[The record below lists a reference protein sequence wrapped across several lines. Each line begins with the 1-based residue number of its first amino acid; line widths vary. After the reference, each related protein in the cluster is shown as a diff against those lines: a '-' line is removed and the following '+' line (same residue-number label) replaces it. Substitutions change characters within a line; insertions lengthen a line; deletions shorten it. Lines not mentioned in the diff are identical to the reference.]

1 MPLTWTLPPPMPPPP
16 VPRWE
21 LIGEPVLPV
30 QADQP
35 GPRLQ
40 PLSAEQVDVVVNST
54 PLQRNDFRPLLRLSP
69 SVPTAMTLPE
79 EQWRLH
85 FGTISPFDSGEA
97 GGTGNQNYAVPR
109 GIDPASFGSVVVWCK
124 AFGVLF
130 SAAPLA
136 PASS

>member
-1 MPLTWTLPPPMPPPP
+1 MPLAWTLPPPMPPPP

-35 GPRLQ
+35 GLRLQ

-85 FGTISPFDSGEA
+85 LGTISPFDARSNTDLPGFTDLPTQRQAERSHDVAGEH
-97 GGTGNQNYAVPR
+97 
-109 GIDPASFGSVVVWCK
+109 
-124 AFGVLF
+124 
-130 SAAPLA
+130 AAA
-136 PASS
+136 